1 MTESPRLAF
10 GFQTKD
16 SGEHAEYSS
25 GMKRD
30 TRKGKP
36 RFDLLLPDD
45 VPYEQ
50 QMLTRWAALM
60 SRGAEKYNDRNW
72 EKARTI
78 EELER
83 YLDSAF
89 RHFMQWI
96 SGEEDEDHA
105 AAVMFNIMGAE
116 YVRWRILNDD
126 DEDEPDMVEVT
137 TLQDAEP
144 RYMEGQR
151 RGKGRKADS

>member
-1 MTESPRLAF
+1 MSEPQKVPF
-10 GFQTKD
+10 GFVAAFQTKD

-45 VPYEQ
+45 VPYEK

-60 SRGAEKYNDRNW
+60 ARGAEKYDERNW
-72 EKARTI
+72 EQAHTI

-116 YVRWRILNDD
+116 YVRWRILEDERD
-126 DEDEPDMVEVT
+126 ESDEDV
-137 TLQDAEP
+137 Q
-144 RYMEGQR
+144 
-151 RGKGRKADS
+151 

>member
-1 MTESPRLAF
+1 MTKPPF

-16 SGEHAEYSS
+16 SGERAEYSS
-25 GMKRD
+25 GMVRD
-30 TRKGKP
+30 TRAGKP
-36 RFDLLLPDD
+36 RFDLLLPDG
-45 VPYEQ
+45 VPYKE

-60 SRGAEKYNDRNW
+60 ARGAEKYSDRNW
-72 EKARTI
+72 EKARTM

-116 YVRWRILNDD
+116 YVRYRILN
-126 DEDEPDMVEVT
+126 EEEPDQVEVT
-137 TLQDAEP
+137 TLEDSEP
-144 RYMEGQR
+144 RYIEGQR
-151 RGKGRKADS
+151 RRRDG